1 MADALQLQLNVRQN
15 AEELQDILQDL
26 NKWEDEVKA
35 KDNDL
40 RSSRIINKKVR
51 RIFFFHCQV
60 MPVLITSIGPFHLL
74 YAPPPLFEG
83 VGIPRER
90 EGYKGLISEWVGIG
104 TLIFLVLRGYILRE
118 TLNRGRCISLLDG
131 MALF

>member
-51 RIFFFHCQV
+51 RIFSFIVKLCLFYFC
-60 MPVLITSIGPFHLL
+60 LL
-74 YAPPPLFEG
+74 YTSPS
-83 VGIPRER
+83 PRDQ
-90 EGYKGLISEWVGIG
+90 
-104 TLIFLVLRGYILRE
+104 RGSRMP
-118 TLNRGRCISLLDG
+118 SS
-131 MALF
+131 A

>member
-40 RSSRIINKKVR
+40 RSSRIINKKV
-51 RIFFFHCQV
+51 
-60 MPVLITSIGPFHLL
+60 
-74 YAPPPLFEG
+74 
-83 VGIPRER
+83 
-90 EGYKGLISEWVGIG
+90 
-104 TLIFLVLRGYILRE
+104 
-118 TLNRGRCISLLDG
+118 
-131 MALF
+131 